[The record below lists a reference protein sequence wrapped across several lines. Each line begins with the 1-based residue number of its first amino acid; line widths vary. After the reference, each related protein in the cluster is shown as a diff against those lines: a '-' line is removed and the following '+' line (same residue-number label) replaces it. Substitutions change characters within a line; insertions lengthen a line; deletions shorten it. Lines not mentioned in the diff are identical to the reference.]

1 MAWVTKNSE
10 ETYTPEPA
18 PREYT
23 KKEKAANWWHYHK
36 VMLFVIAAV
45 VILVVWII
53 HDVVAQVEPDLQ
65 VAYVGST
72 ELPSDTVDALENALL
87 PYCTDR
93 NGDGE
98 VIVQLNQF
106 TVTFGD
112 ESQDADPYS
121 QMAGITKLSAELAAD
136 SDTYLFLLA
145 DPEGFQEQTQALQYT
160 DGTLPPEEGADDWQR
175 MVYRWKDCPVL
186 SAMDLGDYTLLGE
199 TAETAHSN
207 QELLG
212 SLYVACRGNWSEE
225 VPEAYTESLALWDT
239 LTLGAVSVGAAL

>member
-23 KKEKAANWWHYHK
+23 QKEKAANWWHYHK
-36 VMLFVIAAV
+36 IALFVIAAV
-45 VILVVWII
+45 VILVAWII
-53 HDVVAQVEPDLQ
+53 HDVVSQVKPDLQ

-72 ELPSDTVDALENALL
+72 ELPADTVNALQNALL

-93 NGDGE
+93 NSDGE
-98 VIVQLNQF
+98 VIVQINQY
-106 TVTFGD
+106 TVTFGE

-121 QMAGITKLSAELAAD
+121 QMAGITKLTADLASD
-136 SDTYLFLLA
+136 SETYLFLLA
-145 DPEGFQEQTQALQYT
+145 DPEGFQAQTQTLQYT

-186 SAMDLGDYTLLGE
+186 SAMNLGDYTLLGE
-199 TAETAHSN
+199 TAESARPN

-225 VPEAYTESLALWDT
+225 VSEAYTESLALWDT

>member
-1 MAWVTKNSE
+1 
-10 ETYTPEPA
+10 
-18 PREYT
+18 
-23 KKEKAANWWHYHK
+23 
-36 VMLFVIAAV
+36 MLFVIAAV

-106 TVTFGD
+106 TVTFGE

-160 DGTLPPEEGADDWQR
+160 DGTLPPEEA
-175 MVYRWKDCPVL
+175 VENAVVL
-186 SAMDLGDYTLLGE
+186 
-199 TAETAHSN
+199 
-207 QELLG
+207 
-212 SLYVACRGNWSEE
+212 EE
-225 VPEAYTESLALWDT
+225 VARMAILTRQIDPQAVPAPHYLQSKHFRRKHGPNAYY
-239 LTLGAVSVGAAL
+239 GQK

>member
-18 PREYT
+18 PREDT

-98 VIVQLNQF
+98 VIVQLNQY
-106 TVTFGD
+106 TVTFGE

-145 DPEGFQEQTQALQYT
+145 DPGGFQEQTQALQYT

-186 SAMDLGDYTLLGE
+186 SAMDLGGYTLLGE

-225 VPEAYTESLALWDT
+225 VPEA
-239 LTLGAVSVGAAL
+239 